1 MDKTSFSFPSAQGVV
16 MRIFRD
22 GALFLFQAH
31 YLRRLAIPFLVLS
44 LLTAPLSV
52 GLHARDK
59 DKSDKESKVKEKEKD
74 KAEKEAR
81 KKEKDRD
88 KDHDKDK
95 RRDKGPDKETVTRK
109 EDDAA
114 RLAGS
119 ELLANHPLNPVLET
133 VRASHEAI
141 RKIPGYTCT
150 FTKQEQLKKGPPL
163 RQVMILK
170 FRREPFS
177 VYLKYI
183 EPHPGREVI
192 FVDGRNKG
200 KLQVHEPSG
209 LASFVGTLSI
219 APTSSEAM
227 KENRYPVTMIGIEK
241 VLDTAIGDM
250 EQGLKYADVKVDR
263 YPKARVGNIDCTMFE
278 IFYPQ
283 REAFK
288 IHKARLYFDKKTQLP
303 IRAEQYAVPSKTGE
317 EPPLLEEYTYS
328 DLKLDAPISDA
339 DFDLNNASYGFK

>member
-1 MDKTSFSFPSAQGVV
+1 

-22 GALFLFQAH
+22 GALFFCQARN
-31 YLRRLAIPFLVLS
+31 LGLAIPVLVIS
-44 LLTAPLSV
+44 LLTAPVTV
-52 GLHARDK
+52 GVYARDK
-59 DKSDKESKVKEKEKD
+59 DKSDKEAKAREKEEKKSD
-74 KAEKEAR
+74 KEAR
-81 KKEKDRD
+81 KREKEQ
-88 KDHDKDK
+88 DKDK
-95 RRDKGPDKETVTRK
+95 RRDKGSDAETVTRK

-119 ELLANHPLNPVLET
+119 DLIANHPLNPVLEMA
-133 VRASHEAI
+133 RSSREAI

-163 RQVMILK
+163 RQVMVLK

-192 FVDGRNKG
+192 YVDGRNKG

-209 LASFVGTLSI
+209 LASFVGTISL
-219 APTSSEAM
+219 APSSSEAM
-227 KENRYPVTMIGIEK
+227 KENRYPVTMIGMEK
-241 VLDTAIGDM
+241 VLDTAIGDI
-250 EQGLKYADVKVDR
+250 EQGLKCADVKVDH
-263 YPKARVGNIDCTMFE
+263 YPQAKVGVIDCTMFE

-283 REAFK
+283 REGFK
-288 IHKARLYFDKKTQLP
+288 IYKARIYFDKKTQLP
-303 IRAEQYAVPSKTGE
+303 IRVEQYGNASRAGE

-328 DLKLDAPISDA
+328 DLKIDAPISDA
-339 DFDLNNASYGFK
+339 DFDVNNAGYGFK

>member
-1 MDKTSFSFPSAQGVV
+1 MDKTSFSFPPAEGVV

-22 GALFLFQAH
+22 GALFLFQARN
-31 YLRRLAIPFLVLS
+31 LRRLATPFLVIS
-44 LLTAPLSV
+44 LLTAPLAV
-52 GLHARDK
+52 GLQARDK
-59 DKSDKESKVKEKEKD
+59 DKPDKEAKAKEKD
-74 KAEKEAR
+74 EKKSEKEAR
-81 KKEKDRD
+81 KKE

-95 RRDKGPDKETVTRK
+95 RRDKGSDTETVTRK

-119 ELLANHPLNPVLET
+119 DLLANHPLNPALET
-133 VRASHEAI
+133 VRASRDAI

-177 VYLKYI
+177 VYLKYV

-192 FVDGRNKG
+192 YVDGRNKG

-209 LASFVGTLSI
+209 LASFVGTLSLS
-219 APTSSEAM
+219 PTSSEAM
-227 KENRYPVTMIGIEK
+227 KENRYPVTMIGMEK
-241 VLDTAIGDM
+241 VLDTAVGDM
-250 EQGLKYADVKVDR
+250 EQGLKYPDVKVDL
-263 YPKARVGNIDCTMFE
+263 YPQAKVGNIECTMFE

-303 IRAEQYAVPSKTGE
+303 IRVEQYGVPSKAGG

-328 DLKLDAPISDA
+328 DLKIDAPLSDA

>member
-1 MDKTSFSFPSAQGVV
+1 MPIWIKPLSLSPFGSGVV
-16 MRIFRD
+16 MRISRD
-22 GALFLFQAH
+22 GARFQFPVRN
-31 YLRRLAIPFLVLS
+31 LRRLAIPFLVIS
-44 LLTAPLSV
+44 LLTAPLAV

-59 DKSDKESKVKEKEKD
+59 DKSDKETRAKEKENE

-81 KKEKDRD
+81 KRE

-95 RRDKGPDKETVTRK
+95 RRDKGSEKDTVTRK

-119 ELLANHPLNPVLET
+119 DLIANHPLNPVVELA
-133 VRASHEAI
+133 RSSRDSI

-170 FRREPFS
+170 IRREPFS
-177 VYLKYI
+177 VYLKYV

-192 FVDGRNKG
+192 YVEGRNKG
-200 KLQVHEPSG
+200 KLLAHEPSG
-209 LASFVGTLSI
+209 LASFVGTLSLS
-219 APTSSEAM
+219 PSSNEAM
-227 KENRYPVTMIGIEK
+227 KENRYPLTMIGIEK
-241 VLDTAIGDM
+241 VIDTAISDM

-263 YPKARVGNIDCTMFE
+263 YPQAKVGEIDCTMFE
-278 IFYPQ
+278 IFYP
-283 REAFK
+283 RESSK
-288 IHKARLYFDKKTQLP
+288 IYKARLYFEKKTQLP
-303 IRAEQYAVPSKTGE
+303 IRAEQYAAPSKAGE

-328 DLKLDAPISDA
+328 NLKIDAPISDA